1 MTAYASGR
9 FGVRLEDM
17 LGPTAIYMPAVTV
30 SFQPDADVLFYR
42 AENLSGR
49 SLTSKVLTAI

>member
-9 FGVRLEDM
+9 FAVRLEDM

-30 SFQPDADVLFYR
+30 SFQPDADSFIGLRTYQAV
-42 AENLSGR
+42 
-49 SLTSKVLTAI
+49 V